1 MVDNKMW
8 DKFSFYLT
16 FGLLLVIA
24 CAAAPAS
31 NNHGIHS
38 ADHHKHL
45 HHAKGEPHPSHEGA
59 HQDCHLLSPHNAD
72 FAFSLYRKLNALP
85 DSKGKNIF
93 FSPLSISMA
102 LSLLALGAKEQ
113 THSEI
118 YRVLEYSNL
127 QPAQVNEG
135 YEHLLHMLNHSR
147 DAFQLEMGTSL
158 AVRQGFK
165 PLDKFLQDAQH
176 YYQSEAFTADF
187 SKPDVAAQEINK
199 YIAKKTEDMIT
210 DLVKDVDKDTVMML
224 ISYLFFKGKWEKPFE
239 ERDTH
244 KADFH
249 VDENTKVTVDMMSN
263 DDFYDYYIDPANH
276 TTVLMLPYKGNAS
289 MMILLPDEGKTQE
302 VEGLLSK
309 EQIKHWHD
317 SLLGEMF
324 PVTVPKFSIS
334 ATYSLADTLKEM
346 GMVSTF
352 SETADFSSISET
364 DQLKVSQ
371 VEHKAVLKVDER
383 GTEAAAATTEEFG
396 GLSGVMP
403 RLRIDLNRPFLL
415 LIVEDSTK
423 TILFMGKIT
432 DPTAA

>member
-1 MVDNKMW
+1 MW
-8 DKFSFYLT
+8 DKFFCYLT

-31 NNHGIHS
+31 NDHCIHS

-45 HHAKGEPHPSHEGA
+45 HHAKEEHHPSHEGA

-93 FSPLSISMA
+93 FSPVSISMA

-147 DAFQLEMGTSL
+147 DAFQLEMGSSL
-158 AVRQGFK
+158 AIRQGFK

-224 ISYLFFKGKWEKPFE
+224 ISYLFFRGKWEKPFDAK
-239 ERDTH
+239 RTYKD
-244 KADFH
+244 DFH
-249 VDENTKVTVDMMSN
+249 VDENTKVTVDMMSRN
-263 DDFYDYYIDPANH
+263 GLYQYYIDQANH

-289 MMILLPDEGKTQE
+289 MMILLPDEGKMQE

-317 SLLGEMF
+317 SLLRERF
-324 PVTVPKFSIS
+324 PVTVPKFSMS
-334 ATYSLADTLKEM
+334 ATYSLADTLQEM
-346 GMVSTF
+346 GMVNAF
-352 SETADFSSISET
+352 SQSADLSGISESHK
-364 DQLKVSQ
+364 LMVSK

-383 GTEAAAATTEEFG
+383 GTEAAAATTVEIV
-396 GLSGVMP
+396 LMSALP
-403 RLRIDLNRPFLL
+403 RLRINLNRPFLL

-432 DPTAA
+432 DPTAV

>member
-1 MVDNKMW
+1 MW
-8 DKFSFYLT
+8 DKFSCYLT

-31 NNHGIHS
+31 NDHGIHS

-93 FSPLSISMA
+93 FSPVSISMA
-102 LSLLALGAKEQ
+102 LSLLALGAKEH

-224 ISYLFFKGKWEKPFE
+224 ISYLFFKGQWYGAFDAK
-239 ERDTH
+239 DTR
-244 KADFH
+244 KDDFH
-249 VDENTKVTVDMMSN
+249 VDENTKVTVDMMWREGV
-263 DDFYDYYIDPANH
+263 YEYYIDLANH
-276 TTVLMLPYKGNAS
+276 ITILMLPYKGNAS
-289 MMILLPDEGKTQE
+289 MMILLPDEGKMQE

-309 EQIKHWHD
+309 EQIKHWRD
-317 SLLGEMF
+317 SLWRAELT
-324 PVTVPKFSIS
+324 VSVPKFSIS

-346 GMVSTF
+346 GMVSAF
-352 SETADFSSISET
+352 SESADLSGISET
-364 DQLKVSQ
+364 EQLMLSKVA
-371 VEHKAVLKVDER
+371 HKAVLNVDEK
-383 GTEAAAATTEEFG
+383 GTEAAAVTTVQFAPQMY
-396 GLSGVMP
+396 LP
-403 RLRIDLNRPFLL
+403 KLKIDLNRPFLL
-415 LIVEDSTK
+415 LIVEDSTR

>member
-1 MVDNKMW
+1 MW
-8 DKFSFYLT
+8 DKFSCYLT

-24 CAAAPAS
+24 CTAAPAS
-31 NNHGIHS
+31 NDHGIHS

-93 FSPLSISMA
+93 FSPVSISMA
-102 LSLLALGAKEQ
+102 LSLLALGAKEH

-158 AVRQGFK
+158 AIRQGFK

-199 YIAKKTEDMIT
+199 YIAKKTHDMIT
-210 DLVKDVDKDTVMML
+210 DLVKDVDKDAVMML
-224 ISYLFFKGKWEKPFE
+224 ISYLFFRGKWEEPFE
-239 ERDTH
+239 ERHTR
-244 KADFH
+244 KSDFH
-249 VDENTKVTVDMMSN
+249 VDKNTKVTVDMMWSN
-263 DDFYDYYIDPANH
+263 DFHEYYVDQSNH

-289 MMILLPDEGKTQE
+289 MMILLPDEGKMQE

-309 EQIKHWHD
+309 DQIKHWHD
-317 SLLGEMF
+317 SLLREKF

-346 GMVSTF
+346 GMVSAF
-352 SETADFSSISET
+352 SETADLSGLSEI
-364 DQLKVSQ
+364 QKLKVSK
-371 VEHKAVLKVDER
+371 VEHKAALKVDER
-383 GTEAAAATTEEFG
+383 GSDAAAATTVEILLG
-396 GLSGVMP
+396 SSLP
-403 RLRIDLNRPFLL
+403 RLTIDLNRPFLL